1 MPDTKADIILH
12 FVWGTKNREPW
23 IEVHHRQDLYNCLVG
38 QATALNCH
46 TLAVGGTD
54 DHVHML
60 VGMRTDV
67 CAAELAQQ
75 VKGISSH
82 FCKDRLGWE
91 CFYWQ
96 EGYGVFSVSR
106 SHVKRVIG
114 YIERQVEHHAA
125 DRLWQTCEEV
135 LDLEDEVV
143 TG

>member
-1 MPDTKADIILH
+1 VPDTKADIVLH
-12 FVWGTKNREPW
+12 FVWGTKNRHPW
-23 IEVHHRQDLYNCLVG
+23 IEAGSRHDLHNCLAG
-38 QATALNCH
+38 QVTALHCR

-54 DHVHML
+54 DHVQML
-60 VGMRTDV
+60 VAMRTDV
-67 CAAELAQQ
+67 SAAKLAQQ

-82 FCKDRLGWE
+82 FCKDRLGWN

-125 DRLWQTCEEV
+125 GRLWQTCEEV
-135 LDLEDEVV
+135 LDPDDEVV
-143 TG
+143 AG

>member
-1 MPDTKADIILH
+1 MPDTKADIVLH
-12 FVWGTKNREPW
+12 FVWGTK
-23 IEVHHRQDLYNCLVG
+23 HRQPWVEAEARQALYNCLAG
-38 QATALNCH
+38 QVTALECR

-54 DHVHML
+54 DHVHVL

-67 CAAELAQQ
+67 CAAEVAKQ

-82 FCKDRLGWE
+82 FCKDKLGWAG
-91 CFYWQ
+91 FYWQ

-106 SHVKRVIG
+106 SHVDSVIA

-125 DRLWQTCEEV
+125 NRLWQACEDV
-135 LDLEDEVV
+135 LDLDDEVV

>member
-1 MPDTKADIILH
+1 MPDTKADIVLH
-12 FVWGTKNREPW
+12 FVWGTKQRQPW
-23 IEVHHRQDLYNCLVG
+23 IASGARQDLYNCLVG
-38 QATALNCH
+38 QVTALDCR

-67 CAAELAQQ
+67 CAAAVAQQ

-82 FCKDRLGWE
+82 FCKDQLGWAG
-91 CFYWQ
+91 FYWQ
-96 EGYGVFSVSR
+96 AGYGVFSVSR
-106 SHVKRVIG
+106 SHVKRVIA

-125 DRLWQTCEEV
+125 NRLWPACEEV
-135 LDLEDEVV
+135 LDLDDEVV